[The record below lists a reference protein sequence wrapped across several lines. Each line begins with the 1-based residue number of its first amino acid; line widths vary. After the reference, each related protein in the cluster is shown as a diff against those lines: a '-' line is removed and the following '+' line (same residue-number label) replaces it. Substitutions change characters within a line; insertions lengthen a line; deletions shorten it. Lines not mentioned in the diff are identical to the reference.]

1 MRRLGLD
8 IGSLYLGAVL
18 LEENGVVGSAYREHK
33 GDIAAALRELLAEP
47 ALSGYQAVGVT
58 GSLPE
63 PAPGILDPAL
73 AVIEGARCL
82 LPGCRNVFSVG
93 GESFALILYDQA
105 GRYREHS
112 VNPPCASGTGS
123 FIEQQAR
130 RLGLSVEELD
140 RKAGEHRG
148 RRPRIATRCAVFA
161 KTDIV
166 HAMQEG
172 YSLEAVCAGLC
183 DGLAGTLADSLV
195 KGRELAEPVGI
206 VGGVARNAAIVA
218 ALGKALGLTVTAP
231 AHAHLAGAVGAALLG
246 REERPELEA
255 LLRGTSRRRATRPP
269 LPASP
274 AVSGDVAGSAPG
286 GFQFR
291 QDGEVE
297 VMSRDGVKPGGRRH
311 AIPGRGRGLHQHQ
324 VGAPGRARGFR
335 GRVLHRDRRPPG
347 GGHAPAAGLYAE
359 LPERR
364 PVCAHGRGFARC
376 AVAPA
381 EPAGWPA
388 RPPPARVAA

>member
-1 MRRLGLD
+1 M
-8 IGSLYLGAVL
+8 
-18 LEENGVVGSAYREHK
+18 
-33 GDIAAALRELLAEP
+33 
-47 ALSGYQAVGVT
+47 T

-63 PAPGILDPAL
+63 PAAGVLDPAL
-73 AVIEGARCL
+73 AVIEGARRL

-93 GESFALILYDQA
+93 GESFALIFYDEN
-105 GRYREHS
+105 GRYREHG

-140 RKAGEHRG
+140 RKAGEHSG

-183 DGLAGTLADSLV
+183 EGLAATLADSLV

-218 ALGKALGLTVTAP
+218 ALGKSLGLTVTAP

-246 REERPELEA
+246 REQGLDVER
-255 LLRGTSRRRATRPP
+255 LLRGTSHRRAARPP
-269 LPASP
+269 LPAGP
-274 AVSGDVAGSAPG
+274 AVTGLTGMAGE
-286 GFQFR
+286 GFRFR

-297 VMSRDGVKPGGRRH
+297 VM
-311 AIPGRGRGLHQHQ
+311 L
-324 VGAPGRARGFR
+324 RAE
-335 GRVLHRDRRPPG
+335 
-347 GGHAPAAGLYAE
+347 AAS
-359 LPERR
+359 PTQ
-364 PVCAHGRGFARC
+364 
-376 AVAPA
+376 PA
-381 EPAGWPA
+381 EPPGLRRALHQARSTWAWTWAPPAPSQCSWMGTAASWAGSTPRPPAARWRPCAGCCPPCVRYSPGTAAAWPA
-388 RPPPARVAA
+388 RPPPARAGA

>member
-18 LEENGVVGSAYREHK
+18 LEEEAVVASSYREHK
-33 GDIAAALRELLAEP
+33 GDIAGALRDLLAEP
-47 ALSGYQAVGVT
+47 EWSGWQAAGVT

-63 PAPGILDPAL
+63 PSAGVLDPAL
-73 AVIEGARCL
+73 AVIEGARFL

-93 GESFALILYDQA
+93 GESFALIFYDEQ
-105 GRYREHS
+105 GRYREHG
-112 VNPPCASGTGS
+112 VNPPCAAGTGS

-148 RRPRIATRCAVFA
+148 RRPTIATRCAVFA

-183 DGLAGTLADSLV
+183 EGLAATLADSLV

-218 ALGKALGLTVTAP
+218 ALGRS
-231 AHAHLAGAVGAALLG
+231 LG
-246 REERPELEA
+246 RR
-255 LLRGTSRRRATRPP
+255 
-269 LPASP
+269 
-274 AVSGDVAGSAPG
+274 
-286 GFQFR
+286 
-291 QDGEVE
+291 
-297 VMSRDGVKPGGRRH
+297 
-311 AIPGRGRGLHQHQ
+311 
-324 VGAPGRARGFR
+324 
-335 GRVLHRDRRPPG
+335 
-347 GGHAPAAGLYAE
+347 
-359 LPERR
+359 
-364 PVCAHGRGFARC
+364 
-376 AVAPA
+376 
-381 EPAGWPA
+381 
-388 RPPPARVAA
+388 

>member
-1 MRRLGLD
+1 MGLD

-105 GRYREHS
+105 GRYREHN

-274 AVSGDVAGSAPG
+274 AVSGDVAGSPPG

-297 VMSRDGVKPGGRRH
+297 VMSRDGAKPGGEGTLYLGVDVGSTSTKTVLLDGHGGFVGGFYTATAGRPVEAMRRLL
-311 AIPGRGRGLHQHQ
+311 ASMRTFLSAGVSARMDAASRAERGWQPGR
-324 VGAPGRARGFR
+324 
-335 GRVLHRDRRPPG
+335 RP
-347 GGHAPAAGLYAE
+347 AS
-359 LPERR
+359 
-364 PVCAHGRGFARC
+364 
-376 AVAPA
+376 
-381 EPAGWPA
+381 WPA
-388 RPPPARVAA
+388 RPPPARAAP